1 MSQLFQFKSA
11 VIPSIEYT
19 GDDYTY
25 IITNIAWTNIDIDT
39 IKFDQLLDIV
49 GKVNAGDLYA
59 LRRTKLFD
67 ALDVKLGTDVS
78 GNFAPTIAGKVTDWD
93 ILNSEYVETD
103 NVRIRKI
110 SVKDSS
116 KKDAIQYDALNAEL
130 TVDLS
135 SIGGNEGFVCIR
147 DVRPTDT
154 AENVYK
160 SVTSSDELVVDE
172 CIATTS
178 ALTVSVM
185 AITGALSLKP
195 EWIKVNDQEVT
206 MVQHTVENLWIG
218 EIELA
223 DAGATII
230 AEHAEGATDQCL
242 VTYLPRPIIQS
253 VIFTGD
259 YPAVGQTHYHYN
271 QNVTIE
277 ITSNSVIFAAEIL
290 DVDGFDA
297 LQPRSYV
304 AANDDF
310 ITNTVIQIAGK
321 TEYSNDGQST
331 GKVWVRIQDQYGS
344 WSEPFNSNAGNP
356 NVDHV
361 SVIKL
366 DSDIPVITIDSID
379 YPGTTQQALK
389 SVEQAEI
396 LYTHSN
402 TESIEVDPVGVEL
415 TTSTPIIVPGSPIY
429 VNRSSGGYNITTN
442 NIRITGIKTSNNTS
456 SFIEGCVFI
465 ANDTPTITLTG
476 THASTRLRSGGN
488 NGTSVQNYQVAINSD
503 QKLIGNPEVDPEPSA
518 GAFVG
523 AWVPNIANTVFTRNI
538 QIHDSITRDEY
549 TFTLSGVVNLAGLP
563 TSVITSGANYK
574 VGGFVSRSGTFADE
588 TAYVDIG
595 VNASGLSNLTK
606 LIVTIGGVS
615 CTYTDDTNDVYYV
628 FGANHII
635 TMVSTGD
642 PNVSLSTG
650 NALRINEE
658 NTVEANST
666 GGLPYIIEELA

>member
-25 IITNIAWTNIDIDT
+25 IITNTAWTNIDIDT
-39 IKFDQLLDIV
+39 IKFDQLLNIV

-116 KKDAIQYDALNAEL
+116 KKDAVQYDALNAEL

-178 ALTVSVM
+178 ALTVTVM

-195 EWIKVNDQEVT
+195 EWVKVNGQEVT

-259 YPAVGQTHYHYN
+259 YPAVGQTHYHFDEDIS
-271 QNVTIE
+271 VE
-277 ITSNSVIFAAEIL
+277 ITADSLIYAVDILAPFGSVQTQSFTTTPALTVTVEGKTINT
-290 DVDGFDA
+290 VDGA
-297 LQPRSYV
+297 
-304 AANDDF
+304 
-310 ITNTVIQIAGK
+310 TTAG
-321 TEYSNDGQST
+321 
-331 GKVWVRIQDQYGS
+331 VWVRIQDQYGA
-344 WSEPFNSNAGNP
+344 WSEPFYSNAGNP

-361 SVIKL
+361 SVINL

-379 YPGTTQQALK
+379 YPGTQQALK
-389 SVEQAEI
+389 LVEQAEI

-402 TESIEVDPVGVEL
+402 TESIEVDPVGAEL
-415 TTSTPIIVPGSPIY
+415 TTSTPVVVPGSPIY
-429 VNRSSGGYNITTN
+429 VNRSSGDYNITTN

-518 GAFVG
+518 GVFVG

-538 QIHDSITRDEY
+538 QIHDSVTRDEY

-563 TSVITSGANYK
+563 TSVITSGANYT
-574 VGGFVSRSGTFADE
+574 VGGFVSRSGTFAAQ
-588 TAYVDIG
+588 TAYEDIG
-595 VNASGLSNLTK
+595 VNASDLSNATK
-606 LIVTIGGVS
+606 LIVTISGVS
-615 CTYTDDTNDVYYV
+615 GTYAGSTTNVPYTS
-628 FGANHII
+628 GNHIFTI
-635 TMVSTGD
+635 VDTGT
-642 PNVSLSTG
+642 PTAWNATG
-650 NALRINEE
+650 NALRINET
-658 NTVEANST
+658 NTVSANTT
-666 GGLPYIIEELA
+666 GLLPYTIEELA